1 MLLPGCFFFYNNG
14 SGWFFIFLCLRHGSL
29 CLTGIFTVPF
39 FLDKGHKGVF
49 TKNSTDNSNLLICY
63 FKWGMS
69 QNDLPQLPPCC
80 PDSTAVEEK
89 ANRGRLPTCEITT
102 IDLPE
107 NAFPL
112 CLHALLSRYSSITG
126 GRRPGSADRSQPR
139 QLRVVIRA
147 GSSFSKQISISQTV
161 VRRRLFTMTSTTIS
175 PPSAQVE

>member
-14 SGWFFIFLCLRHGSL
+14 FGCFFIFLCLRHGSL
-29 CLTGIFTVPF
+29 CLTGILTVPF
-39 FLDKGHKGVF
+39 FGDKGHKGVF
-49 TKNSTDNSNLLICY
+49 TKKHRQQSHPQYFRLKILSYLLICY

-69 QNDLPQLPPCC
+69 QYDLLQLPPGC
-80 PDSTAVEEK
+80 PDSTAVEEE

-147 GSSFSKQISISQTV
+147 SSSFSNQISISQLYSGV
-161 VRRRLFTMTSTTIS
+161 FS
-175 PPSAQVE
+175 Q